1 LAIAIALILARRR
14 VVQAPRRGANRK
26 APVAKLSRAS
36 WNISPDDAFDRG
48 VACNQGEQPQ

>member
-1 LAIAIALILARRR
+1 LAIAIALILARHR
-14 VVQAPRRGANRK
+14 VAQAPRRGTNRK

-36 WNISPDDAFDRG
+36 WNISPDDAFDCG